1 MCGSVEG
8 SGYCVQCFCNICSGS
23 ASVHLLVN
31 WIVCCHVD
39 CGTSV
44 IYSNDMLTK
53 CYGFVVEF
61 MKLYKTNK
69 VMVLLMYQPVM

>member
-1 MCGSVEG
+1 M
-8 SGYCVQCFCNICSGS
+8 
-23 ASVHLLVN
+23 HPLVN